1 MHLNIT
7 LIMSILLIGIVV
19 ICAWQGFKKGIIM
32 GIVEILVILLSV
44 FGAQLLAEAYAYE
57 VIPALKPFVAGYME
71 TRVEAQAYTLLGYE
85 PDEEGNYNVTYSL
98 HDLLEANPEIVH
110 SVYQQSYRGLG
121 IADAAAE
128 KMAVKADNYRE
139 ENNSSVVDAAVY
151 VFCQTATWVLAFALA
166 FLLLF
171 VVLTVI
177 VNLPNLSLRIPFVGL
192 INDLGGLG
200 LGIVTGYLFCSLIL
214 WFCQYLGIVLPQ
226 DALRSSNAAAY
237 FMDMNLISQFISF

>member
-32 GIVEILVILLSV
+32 GIVEILVIILSI
-44 FGAQLLAEAYAYE
+44 FGAQLLSEAYAYE
-57 VIPALKPFVAGYME
+57 VIPALKPFVSGYME
-71 TRVEAQAYTLLGYE
+71 SRVEEQAYSLLGYE

-98 HDLLEANPEIVH
+98 NDLLEANPEIVH
-110 SVYQQSYRGLG
+110 SVYRQSYQSLG
-121 IADAAAE
+121 ISNAASE
-128 KMAVKADNYRE
+128 SMAVKADEYRE
-139 ENNSSVVDAAVY
+139 DNNCSVIDAAVY
-151 VFCQTATWVLAFALA
+151 VFCQTATWVLGFALA

-171 VVLTVI
+171 IVLTVI

-200 LGIVTGYLFCSLIL
+200 LGIVTGFLFCSLIL
-214 WFCQYLGIVLPQ
+214 WFCQYLGIVLPE
-226 DALRSSNAAAY
+226 DTLRSSSAAAY